1 MTSAPEALR
10 AELEKNELIVAPGV
24 YDALTARLVESAGFR
39 AAFVSGAAVSF
50 SLLGRPDVGLVS
62 LKEMA
67 DRVAAIASSVSIPLI
82 VDGDNGHGNAI
93 NTMRTVQ
100 LFEQA
105 GAAAIQLE
113 DQALPKKCGHMAGKR
128 LVAAAEMVGKIRAA
142 REARRNPEF
151 AIIARTD
158 ARSVLGFDAAL
169 ERAQMYCEAGADLIF
184 FEAQESHDELVRV
197 PQAMP
202 GVKLVVNMNEGGKTP
217 LVSAKALAEM
227 GYAVAL
233 YPSSLT
239 TAFVARGQALLETLK
254 RTGSTESERE
264 QMISFSALNE
274 LLGIDEI
281 ARLEDAYVVPTPV
294 ESITR

>member
-281 ARLEDAYVVPTPV
+281 ARLEDAYVVPTQA